1 MPPTKTALRPLLIFM
16 VAVAALPASGCVWGI
31 VSDAETGAPIAGA
44 TVSYTDADGNVA
56 TTTTNAGG
64 WYAFDIAAGPVPVV
78 GTADFVVSAA
88 GYHTKTESRA
98 IAYDDNPGATHS
110 NPSSFW
116 EVQHF
121 TLSEE
126 GAQAIEARLV
136 AVDIS
141 SALLGKTTD
150 CIVAISAYDPDDPG
164 GSLCHQESDWYVIT
178 SDDPPSQALS
188 IECSVPG
195 DTLEVR
201 VYVGVR
207 RDGATAPPGRD
218 LSTAGFSWDAPS
230 LGTRWRTAT
239 LDSADAA
246 GPDDPDLAFT
256 ATLQYRS
263 VATTP

>member
-1 MPPTKTALRPLLIFM
+1 MPAAKNALRPLVIFI
-16 VAVAALPASGCVWGI
+16 VAIAALLSSGCVWGI
-31 VSDAETGAPIAGA
+31 VRDAETNAPIAGA
-44 TVSYTDADGNVA
+44 TVTYTDADGNTA
-56 TTTTNAGG
+56 TTTTNASG

-78 GTADFVVSAA
+78 GSADFVVSAA

-98 IAYDDNPGATHS
+98 IAYDDNPGATLS

-121 TLSEE
+121 TLREE

-141 SALLGKTTD
+141 EALLGGTTD
-150 CIVAISAYDPDDPG
+150 YIVAISAYDPDDPG
-164 GSLCHQESDWYVIT
+164 GSLCHLEAGPYALASA
-178 SDDPPSQALS
+178 DPPSQALGL
-188 IECSVPG
+188 ECSVPG

-207 RDGATAPPGRD
+207 RTYATKAPEHD
-218 LSTAGFSWDAPS
+218 ISTAGFSWDAPS
-230 LGTRWRTAT
+230 LETGWRTAT
-239 LDSADAA
+239 LDSADVD

-263 VATTP
+263 VETTP